1 MSTVTGVDAQGFVQT
16 VGDAALQPEFQP
28 VLADVCATL
37 SQAGL
42 GLEAIFV
49 YGSVARGNAR
59 PGESDLD
66 LTLVAGERPDAQVL
80 ESLEA
85 LRQVLEQRHPIV
97 SKIDF
102 DLGYRAEV
110 LAPENTNQWGFWLK
124 HHCRCVWGDD
134 LSVQFERFRPSREIA
149 LALNADFEPV
159 LSTYLA
165 RITRAAT
172 EAERLR
178 LQREA
183 ARRVIRATHTLR
195 ADDASGW
202 PHTLEEHVALF
213 VQHYPS
219 MRIQIAYFL
228 FEARNPSA
236 EREAFTTRLQA
247 LVTWMVSQQ
256 A

>member
-1 MSTVTGVDAQGFVQT
+1 MSMVTGVDAQGFVQT

-28 VLADVCATL
+28 VLTDVCATL

-49 YGSVARGNAR
+49 YGSVARGDAR
-59 PGESDLD
+59 PGDSDLD
-66 LTLVAGERPDAQVL
+66 LTLVTRDQPGAQVL

-85 LRQVLEQRHPIV
+85 LRQVLEQRHPVV

-102 DLGYRAEV
+102 DLGYRADV
-110 LAPENTNQWGFWLK
+110 LVPENTNKWGFWLK

-134 LSVQFERFRPSREIA
+134 LSLHFERFRPSREIA
-149 LALNADFEPV
+149 RALNADFEHA
-159 LSTYLA
+159 LSAYLT
-165 RITRAAT
+165 RITQAGT
-172 EAERLR
+172 EPERLR

-183 ARRVIRATHTLR
+183 ARRLIRATHTLR
-195 ADDASGW
+195 ADDALGW

-213 VQHYPS
+213 VQHYPT
-219 MRIQIAYFL
+219 MGIQIAYFL

-236 EREAFTTRLQA
+236 EREPFNTRLQA
-247 LVTWMVSQQ
+247 FVSWMVSQQ

>member
-1 MSTVTGVDAQGFVQT
+1 MSMVNGVDAQGFVQT
-16 VGDAALQPEFQP
+16 VGDAVLQPEFQP
-28 VLADVCATL
+28 VLTDVCATL

-42 GLEAIFV
+42 GLEAVFV
-49 YGSVARGNAR
+49 YGSVARGDAR
-59 PGESDLD
+59 PGDSDLD
-66 LTLVAGERPDAQVL
+66 LTLVTRDQPGAQVL
-80 ESLEA
+80 DSLEA
-85 LRQVLEQRHPIV
+85 LRQALEQRHPIV

-110 LAPENTNQWGFWLK
+110 LAPENTNKWGFWLK

-134 LSVQFERFRPSREIA
+134 LSLHFERFRPSREIA
-149 LALNADFEPV
+149 RALNADFEHA
-159 LSTYLA
+159 LSAYLT
-165 RITRAAT
+165 RITQAGT
-172 EAERLR
+172 EPERLR

-183 ARRVIRATHTLR
+183 ARRLIRATHTLR
-195 ADDASGW
+195 ADDALGW

-213 VQHYPS
+213 VQHYPT

-236 EREAFTTRLQA
+236 EHEPFNTRLQA
-247 LVTWMVSQQ
+247 FVSWMVSQQ